1 VLLTALMLL
10 TGCSKPYGD
19 LAELDLSD
27 IPFDNPAVQSTDARV
42 TSVDTSLRCP
52 DGEPAR
58 VSAVVREG
66 WDTPRPTVVLL
77 HSGAFDYV
85 LEPDPDDPLAGPSY
99 HSDGR
104 LERAWS
110 VAKVWET
117 LGINLRAVDRDEDN
131 TGILAATLVDRDVAV
146 VVPANCWGDLWH
158 NVAGEVENDSEAEFL
173 TRDGLG
179 LASATVQSLVDA
191 DRVLETGIQ
200 FPVQVDPDNLILVGL
215 GEGGRGVAEL
225 LHREDTPTVAA
236 ALVDS
241 SPDSLAVWAG
251 APLDFPDEHTGL
263 ERIFGIGNLEAV
275 DDTSLVA
282 AVAAGAAPPRTGV
295 LWSSLDPRIPAEMV
309 AVAGAAVSDLA
320 DAWVVDTERPEHIQL
335 ASDPELSEA
344 AAAWMLGEAPEA
356 EADE

>member
-27 IPFDNPAVQSTDARV
+27 IPFDNPAVQATDARV
-42 TSVDTSLRCP
+42 TSVDTSLKCP
-52 DGEPAR
+52 DGESAR

-131 TGILAATLVDRDVAV
+131 TGILTATLVDRDVAV
-146 VVPANCWGDLWH
+146 VLPANCWGDLWH
-158 NVAGEVENDSEAEFL
+158 NVADEVGNDSDTEFI

-200 FPVQVDPDNLILVGL
+200 FPFQIDVDNLFLVGL

-225 LHREDTPTVAA
+225 LHRQDTPDVAA

-241 SPDSLAVWAG
+241 SPDALAVWG
-251 APLDFPDEHTGL
+251 DAPLDFPDEHAGL
-263 ERIFGIGNLEAV
+263 QRIFGAENLELV
-275 DDTSLVA
+275 DDTNLAA
-282 AVAAGAAPPRTGV
+282 AVAAGAAPARTGV
-295 LWSSLDPRIPAEMV
+295 LWSSLDPRVPAEMV
-309 AVAGAAVSDLA
+309 AAAGTAVTGLP
-320 DAWVVDTERPEHIQL
+320 DAWVVDTERPDHVQL
-335 ASDPELSEA
+335 ASDPELAEA
-344 AAAWMLGEAPEA
+344 AVTWMLGEAPEA
-356 EADE
+356 EAEE